1 LALDWAARLITAGG
15 VGASS
20 IAGVATIERVNL
32 DFPAAAEGAIPAGG
46 TALTPLG
53 PFIPLAVDGAKSR
66 VAGSVLLTTSS
77 TLPATMKHWSL
88 HQAHAVAGAVGTGR
102 GTPAPILPVSPLT
115 IHWANVAGAI
125 LLLV

>member
-1 LALDWAARLITAGG
+1 MVISAEKSHRESGRQAPTLPPPGE
-15 VGASS
+15 SS
-20 IAGVATIERVNL
+20 PEPVATWRPE
-32 DFPAAAEGAIPAGG
+32 IPAGG

-53 PFIPLAVDGAKSR
+53 PFIPLAVDGAKGR